1 MASLVRVGLD
11 QPRDAV
17 RNGDVGAEHAQA
29 HRTLEGYAQAV
40 DIQLASEAPELGDIA
55 DQRSEGIRQRTR
67 DEAITIATMRRFV
80 LRVLITAAAVLI
92 ANQLFQNLIVI
103 KSDQPLVTVLVF
115 AVILGVLNAFLRPI
129 LLLLTLPL
137 NLLTLGLFT
146 LVVNAIVF
154 WLATVVQGGGVQV
167 ADFGAAFLGALV
179 VTIVSF
185 VASRVIT

>member
-1 MASLVRVGLD
+1 MAEYVKVR
-11 QPRDAV
+11 A
-17 RNGDVGAEHAQA
+17 
-29 HRTLEGYAQAV
+29 
-40 DIQLASEAPELGDIA
+40 
-55 DQRSEGIRQRTR
+55 
-67 DEAITIATMRRFV
+67 MRRFV
-80 LRVLITAAAVLI
+80 LRVLITALAVLV
-92 ANQLFQNLIVI
+92 ANQLFHNLITI
-103 KSDQPLVTVLVF
+103 NPEQPLVTVLVF

-154 WLATVVQGGGVQV
+154 WLATLIQGGGVQV

-179 VTIVSF
+179 VSVVSF